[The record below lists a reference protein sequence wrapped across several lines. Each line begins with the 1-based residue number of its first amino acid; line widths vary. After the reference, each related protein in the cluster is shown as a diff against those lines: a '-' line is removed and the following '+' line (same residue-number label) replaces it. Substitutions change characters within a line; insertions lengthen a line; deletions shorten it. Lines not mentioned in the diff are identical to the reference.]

1 MQIKTAMRYQY
12 TPIRTAEIQLSDSS
26 KCWRGRGTS
35 RAPVPCRQE
44 CRSVLPL
51 WKGVWQFLKKPDL
64 LLASVP
70 ALTLLGID
78 PKKWKPGLHKSLHRD
93 VSSSLIHN
101 CPKLKANKMFFGM
114 RVDTQTVVHPD
125 NRTASSAK
133 KRCATKSWKGMQG
146 GTLSACQ

>member
-1 MQIKTAMRYQY
+1 MQIK

-26 KCWRGRGTS
+26 KCWRGRGTT
-35 RAPVPCRQE
+35 RTLVPCRQE
-44 CRSVLPL
+44 CRLVQPL
-51 WKGVWQFLKKPDL
+51 WKRVWQFLLP
-64 LLASVP
+64 SVP

-78 PKKWKPGLHKSLHRD
+78 PKKWKPGLHKSLHLD

-114 RVDTQTVVHPD
+114 RVDTKTVVHPD

-133 KRCATKSWKGMQG
+133 KRGATKSWKGMQE